1 MLAFAIAF
9 YFFFSHKPYIDRAA
23 AQVPCLHS
31 CFKMVDV
38 RDIYGDIKENF
49 VDPIPVPR
57 IPNRLQGRWNRAR
70 DGPEEREDVPLL
82 NAELQTVETELKREE
97 DSNKNRSALER
108 EGRGMDSLMIVSMRE
123 VPVETNNDNR
133 LNQSPRHQSDPED
146 ETNSCISTSSSVETQ
161 SSSSSSDSHVRERR
175 QVSDNAD
182 GSQ

>member
-9 YFFFSHKPYIDRAA
+9 YFFSHKPYIDRAA

-57 IPNRLQGRWNRAR
+57 IPNRLPGRWNRGR
-70 DGPEEREDVPLL
+70 EGPEEREDVPLL
-82 NAELQTVETELKREE
+82 NSELQTELKKKEE
-97 DSNKNRSALER
+97 DNDRNRAALER
-108 EGRGMDSLMIVSMRE
+108 EGRGMESLMIVSMKE
-123 VPVETNNDNR
+123 VPVEATPNNGVR
-133 LNQSPRHQSDPED
+133 LSPVHQSDRED
-146 ETNSCISTSSSVETQ
+146 ETNSCISSSS
-161 SSSSSSDSHVRERR
+161 SHSSSSSDSNVRERR
-175 QVSDNAD
+175 QVSDPAD